1 MTMNMYAADIAFV
14 EKYLSGV
21 NSTAELPEQCR
32 RFLAKILVLGSAYGS
47 GDALAG
53 LILKDVTL
61 EMIQKIARLVK
72 IEPVP
77 KAGGRSGAM
86 QLLSGRTGD
95 EMIDKLLH
103 VLEQA
108 STSGRSPDFSE
119 LHLPQPHASVE
130 TVTGASEEMN
140 HGSAS

>member
-1 MTMNMYAADIAFV
+1 MTMDMYAADIAFV

-21 NSTAELPEQCR
+21 NSTAELPDQCR
-32 RFLAKILVLGSAYGS
+32 LFIAKILVIGSAYGA

-53 LILKDVTL
+53 LILKDVML

-77 KAGGRSGAM
+77 KVGGRSGAM
-86 QLLSGRTGD
+86 QLLCGRTGD
-95 EMIDKLLH
+95 EMMDNLLQ
-103 VLEQA
+103 VLAHA
-108 STSGRSPDFSE
+108 SISGRSPDFSE
-119 LHLPQPHASVE
+119 LHLPQPYASVE

-140 HGSAS
+140 HGVAP